1 MKILCQLPSGREVGL
16 ALKEETTT
24 RVIADT
30 APAAQSTDMCLQGS
44 LMHICAMQGPTVS
57 YDQVIN
63 TEEGHYTILIS

>member
-1 MKILCQLPSGREVGL
+1 MKILCQLPSRREVGL

-30 APAAQSTDMCLQGS
+30 APAAHSVCLQGS